1 MKLLIGVLVAAMALG
16 SAQGHAQTTSSA
28 TTASTSAAGASAGVL
43 ANIIVPGSGGVASAA
58 AASSLGSLANPQFV
72 MGQTTIG
79 PSVTSYDACSR
90 TRSGSIGPLGAGWS
104 QTDADCARQRQAE
117 FARQM
122 GIPAVAYEQM
132 CKIPE
137 FADSDAKTI
146 RQCYAIKMS
155 DAQAG
160 TPTAAPTVVT
170 PTPIVV
176 STNTTAARTYP
187 RCNPRAGI
195 VDNCVSN

>member
-1 MKLLIGVLVAAMALG
+1 MKLLIALLVAAMAIG
-16 SAQGHAQTTSSA
+16 AADSHAQTTSSA
-28 TTASTSAAGASAGVL
+28 TTASTSAAGASAGIL
-43 ANIIVPGSGGVASAA
+43 ANIIVPGSGAAASAV
-58 AASSLGSLANPQFV
+58 AASSLGTLANPQFV
-72 MGQTTIG
+72 MGQTTVG

-104 QTDADCARQRQAE
+104 QTDDDCARQRQAE

-132 CKIPE
+132 CKITE

-155 DAQAG
+155 DAKAG

-176 STNTTAARTYP
+176 STNTTARNYP